1 MEKELQ
7 ELQEQL
13 TGNADKFKDKNQTD
27 SSHRSSISKIHGIRP
42 LDDSIQ
48 LGVSV
53 AYDEITN
60 KIIKKILSIES
71 TVNDI
76 TLYLK
81 DIGTLKRQVNENK
94 TNILA
99 HDKQILDLMKQLHEM
114 QQKVNEHDQKMKD
127 FNIKLMDF
135 DIIEELKRVGGGA
148 GGDMNVALNLIQNL
162 ENKMMQKLKFIEDRL
177 AKNEEDV
184 IRTKKETT
192 DIKNIA
198 DSTSRMVS
206 NLNNKTEQM
215 QKDLFELENK
225 VNDNYS
231 SLSSELKFK
240 YEELLKRIN
249 DKINELSTSIDDK
262 LKEIEANTNTDGQV
276 QITDEDKGVSSKHI
290 KDIIKRLSELEK
302 AIKLIPAQLNI
313 EAITKDIAELKMQM
327 NDKSNVTDYIELRA
341 MLTELQK
348 TVNYLKDQIETL
360 IDDQT
365 DHEDIQNLK
374 RRLEALSN
382 KVIEL
387 RNKEQVIGDPNGS
400 NSNKPS
406 QIDSSKYIDYNTF
419 NTFKNQVIK
428 EFENVN
434 ENLLTHRRLIDE
446 LFNLMKSKTSFKD
459 LKTLEDDIMA
469 KLEELKIACS
479 KKFAD
484 KIETNKNMKYLDQ
497 QLKHIIDVYIK
508 RMEKGDSWLIAK
520 KPLNG
525 HLCASCENYI
535 GDLKES
541 SSYVPWNKYPMR
553 DPNDKLYRIGN
564 GFSKMLQM
572 ITVDGMN
579 TTDRR
584 DVNFQ
589 TANDFYENAKT
600 MGNMNINNNQHR
612 GDSEGRNLPK
622 ISTRKNINRDDDM
635 IGMES
640 GNEMGDEVDPNQP
653 KM

>member
-1 MEKELQ
+1 M
-7 ELQEQL
+7 ELQEQF
-13 TGNADKFKDKNQTD
+13 TGNPDKLKDKLQND
-27 SSHRSSISKIHGIRP
+27 SSQRSSISKVHGIRP
-42 LDDSIQ
+42 VDDNIQ
-48 LGVSV
+48 LAVSV

-71 TVNDI
+71 TVNDV
-76 TLYLK
+76 TAYLK
-81 DIGTLKRQVNENK
+81 DVGALKRQVNENK
-94 TNILA
+94 ANIAA
-99 HDKQILDLMKQLHEM
+99 HDKQLLDLTKQLHEAL
-114 QQKVNEHDQKMKD
+114 QTLNEHDQKMKD
-127 FNIKLMDF
+127 FNVKLMDF
-135 DIIEELKRVGGGA
+135 DIIEELKKVGAGA
-148 GGDMNVALNLIQNL
+148 GGDLNMALNLIQNL
-162 ENKMMQKLKFIEDRL
+162 EKKLTQKLKFIEDRL

-184 IRTKKETT
+184 IRTKRETT

-198 DSTSRMVS
+198 DSTSRTVS
-206 NLNNKTEQM
+206 TLNGRTEQM
-215 QKDLFELENK
+215 QNGLLELDSK
-225 VNDNYS
+225 VNDNHS
-231 SLSSELKFK
+231 SLSSELKLK

-249 DKINELSTSIDDK
+249 DKASELSTAVDDK
-262 LKEIEANTNTDGQV
+262 LRDIEANANQLGQV
-276 QITDEDKGVSSKHI
+276 QATDEDKGVSSKHI
-290 KDIIKRLSELEK
+290 KDIAKRLSELEK

-313 EAITKDIAELKMQM
+313 EAIAKDIAELKAQM
-327 NDKSNVTDYIELRA
+327 NDKSNVTDYIELRT
-341 MLTELQK
+341 MVTELQK
-348 TVNYLKDQIETL
+348 TVNYLKDQMETL

-382 KVIEL
+382 KVIEI
-387 RNKEQVIGDPNGS
+387 RNKEQVTGDPNGS

-406 QIDSSKYIDYNTF
+406 QIDSSKYIDYATF
-419 NTFKNQVIK
+419 NTFKAQVIK

-434 ENLLTHRRLIDE
+434 ENLLTHRRLVDE
-446 LFNLMKSKTSFKD
+446 LFNLMKAKTSFKD
-459 LKTLEDDIMA
+459 LKTLEDDLMA

-535 GDLKES
+535 GDLKENS
-541 SSYVPWNKYPMR
+541 AYVPWNKYPMR

-600 MGNMNINNNQHR
+600 MGNININSQHR

-622 ISTRKNINRDDDM
+622 ISTRKNINRDDDVL
-635 IGMES
+635 GMES
-640 GNEMGDEVDPNQP
+640 GNEMADEVDPNQP